1 MQNTLFTTAPEPTKA
16 ANLIFHNMEDIKA
29 AISEIKQEN
38 TTFERLK
45 ELQTYFIENEEKTA
59 AEIVSRLTIKEIN
72 TFIYSHPGS
81 KKDHLVKSVTEA
93 ISQSFDICDGMLSYG
108 WTYGEEKK
116 TDPRKD
122 ALKVRF
128 DSTTPEMYQAWKDER
143 KAKAAAFKKAM
154 ENPETLQEFNTFVKR
169 KGDAALSTEQRE
181 IYDELRTGVT
191 KEQKAAAAERK
202 AQISA
207 VALDDTEMIIIETVH
222 TKKNIPLWVVR
233 LSERVE
239 KFIFQDLNSRA
250 KQLGGYYSSYKGGG
264 AIPGFTFE
272 RKEAAELF
280 IQIKDGDINAIEL
293 RKAINAEKTQER
305 AENLQAK
312 AESINDKATEELNK
326 DRKDNTARRARM
338 ASSAENK
345 AAAEIV
351 FSITLNKIAESIQAG
366 TIKHLEKLTT
376 ISQLEELEN
385 LLSAAKWRYIRDKN
399 VNSAKFEFTPEV
411 IDFAEY
417 PHPVIYKEYIFT
429 TLNKLQ
435 HDKGKKLAA
444 ARMAKRINKLHPET
458 QFLTI
463 TEGQPLEDFKT
474 LFLWASNGIDKWEC
488 ERYKNANLRLE
499 RIKRLGITTIH
510 ELRAALRELVRIK
523 EGVQLTDEQ
532 KKMQQIRELERK
544 FVGKK
549 IDGFFPTPAGLA
561 AEVVAKAGIVEG
573 DIIMEPSA
581 GLGHLAEA
589 ITEAHPN
596 NKLVCMEIYQ
606 PLAEALNLKGYEA
619 VNADFLMCAGIE
631 PDLRPNK
638 IVMNPPFENNQDI
651 EHVLHAYNLLAP
663 GGRVVAIMAGN
674 KFNSEEYKNTVT
686 GLQKKQFE
694 ELVNNYG
701 TWEQNPIGS
710 FASAFRP
717 TGVNT
722 ITVILDKPY

>member
-1 MQNTLFTTAPEPTKA
+1 MQNTLFETLAEITRPEPQTA
-16 ANLIFHNMEDIKA
+16 GNLIFRNIDEIKA
-29 AISEIKQEN
+29 AISEIKQDG

-45 ELQTYFIENEEKTA
+45 ELQNYFIQNEEKTA
-59 AEIVSRLTIKEIN
+59 AEIISRLTIKEIN
-72 TFIYSHPGS
+72 TFIYSRPGS
-81 KKDHLVKSVTEA
+81 NKAELVKSMTEA
-93 ISQSFDICDGMLSYG
+93 ITQSFDICDGMLSYS
-108 WTYGEEKK
+108 WTWGDDKK
-116 TDPRKD
+116 NDPRKE
-122 ALKVRF
+122 AQKARF
-128 DSTTPEMYQAWKDER
+128 DSTTPEMYEAWKEAR
-143 KAKAAAFKKAM
+143 RQKAAAFKKAM

-169 KGDAALSTEQRE
+169 KGEAALTTEQRE
-181 IYDELRTGVT
+181 IYDELRTGIT

-207 VALDDTEMIIIETVH
+207 VALDNTEMLIIETVH

-280 IQIKDGDINAIEL
+280 TQIKDGDINASEL
-293 RKAINAEKTQER
+293 RKAINAERTQER

-312 AESINDKATEELNK
+312 AENINEKATEELNK
-326 DRKDNTARRARM
+326 DRKDNTHRRATM
-338 ASSAENK
+338 ASHAEQR
-345 AAAEIV
+345 AAANIV
-351 FSITLNKIAESIQAG
+351 FSITLNKIAEGIQAG

-376 ISQLEELEN
+376 ISQLEELESI
-385 LLSAAKWRYIRDKN
+385 LSAAKWRYIRDKN
-399 VNSAKFEFTPEV
+399 IKSEKFVFTPEV

-417 PHPVIYKEYIFT
+417 PHPVIYKEYIFS

-444 ARMAKRINKLHPET
+444 ARMAKRINRLKPET

-474 LFLWASNGIDKWEC
+474 LFLWTSPGIDKYEC
-488 ERYKNANLRLE
+488 ERYKNAHLKLE
-499 RIKRLGITTIH
+499 RIKRLGITTIF

-532 KKMQQIRELERK
+532 KKMQKIRELERQ

-549 IDGFFPTPAGLA
+549 IDGFFPTPPELA
-561 AEVVAKAGIVEG
+561 AEIVRKAGIVEG
-573 DIIMEPSA
+573 ERILEPSA

-589 ITEAHPN
+589 ITEAHPDN
-596 NKLVCMEIYQ
+596 ELICIEYYE
-606 PLAEALNLKGYEA
+606 PLADALKLKGFECF
-619 VNADFLMCAGIE
+619 NMDFLHLSEYSNFSKSKMF
-631 PDLRPNK
+631 DK
-638 IVMNPPFENNQDI
+638 IIMNPPFENLQDI
-651 EHVLHAYNLLAP
+651 DHVLTAWDLLKS
-663 GGRVVAIMAGN
+663 GGRIVAIMAGN
-674 KFNSEEYKNTVT
+674 KSRET
-686 GLQKKQFE
+686 GKVKDFMQF
-694 ELVNNYG
+694 VDQYG
-701 TWEQNPIGS
+701 TWEENPTGS

-722 ITVILDKPY
+722 ITVILDKP

>member
-1 MQNTLFTTAPEPTKA
+1 MCTATFFEPIV
-16 ANLIFHNMEDIKA
+16 NISFRNMEDIKA
-29 AISEIKQEN
+29 AIYEIKKED
-38 TTFERLK
+38 TSFERLK
-45 ELQTYFIENEEKTA
+45 ELQNYFINNEERTA
-59 AEIVSRLTIKEIN
+59 AEIVSKLTIKEIN

-81 KKDHLVKSVTEA
+81 NKSQLVKSMTEA
-93 ISQSFDICDGMLSYG
+93 ITQSFDICGGMLSYS
-108 WTYGEEKK
+108 WTYGDDKK
-116 TDPRKD
+116 ADPRKE
-122 ALKVRF
+122 AQRVRF

-143 KAKAAAFKKAM
+143 KSKAAAFKKAM
-154 ENPETLQEFNTFVKR
+154 ESPETLQEFTTFVKR
-169 KGDAALSTEQRE
+169 KGEAALTTEQRE

-202 AQISA
+202 AQIPA
-207 VALDDTEMIIIETVH
+207 VVLTDTEMIILETVH
-222 TKKNIPLWVVR
+222 TKKNIPLFVVR

-239 KFIFQDLNSRA
+239 KHIYQDLNNRA
-250 KQLGGYYSSYKGGG
+250 KQLGGYYSSFKGNG

-272 RKEAAELF
+272 RRQAAELF
-280 IQIKDGDINAIEL
+280 TQIKDGDINANEL
-293 RKAINAEKTQER
+293 RQAINAEKTQER

-338 ASSAENK
+338 ASSAENR

-351 FSITLNKIAESIQAG
+351 FSITLNKIAEGIQAG
-366 TIKHLEKLTT
+366 TVKHLERLTT
-376 ISQLEELEN
+376 IAQLEELEGI
-385 LLSAAKWRYIRDKN
+385 LSRCKWKYIHENKIRE
-399 VNSAKFEFTPEV
+399 SEFEFTPAV
-411 IDFAEY
+411 IDFVEY
-417 PHPVIYKEYIFT
+417 PHPVIYKDHIFA

-444 ARMAKRINKLHPET
+444 ARMAKRINRLRPET

-474 LFLWASNGIDKWEC
+474 LFLWTSAGIDKWEC

-561 AEVVAKAGIVEG
+561 AEIVAKAAIIEG
-573 DIIMEPSA
+573 DIILEPSA
-581 GLGHLAEA
+581 GLGHIAEA
-589 ITEAHPN
+589 ITEAHPD
-596 NKLVCMEIYQ
+596 NKLICMEIYQ
-606 PLAEALNLKGYEA
+606 PLAEALNLKGYAA
-619 VNADFLMCAGIE
+619 VNGDFLQCAAIN
-631 PDLRPNK
+631 PDIRPNK
-638 IVMNPPFENNQDI
+638 IIMNPPFENLQDI
-651 EHVLHAYNLLAP
+651 DHVTHAWELLKP
-663 GGRVVAIMAGN
+663 GGRIVAIMAGN
-674 KFNSEEYKNTVT
+674 KSRDTAKVRDFM
-686 GLQKKQFE
+686 QF
-694 ELVNNYG
+694 VDNYG
-701 TWEQNPIGS
+701 IWEQNESGS

-722 ITVILDKPY
+722 ITVILDKPNN

>member
-1 MQNTLFTTAPEPTKA
+1 MQNTLFNTAPEPTKA
-16 ANLIFHNMEDIKA
+16 ANLNFHNIKDIKA
-29 AISEIKQEN
+29 AISEIKQES

-45 ELQTYFIENEEKTA
+45 ELQNYFIDNEEKTA

-81 KKDHLVKSVTEA
+81 NKSQLVKSMTEA
-93 ISQSFDICDGMLSYG
+93 ISQSFDICEGMLSYG
-108 WTYGEEKK
+108 WTWGDDKK
-116 TDPRKD
+116 ADPRKE

-154 ENPETLQEFNTFVKR
+154 ENPETLEEFNTFVRR
-169 KGDAALSTEQRE
+169 KGEAELTTEQRE
-181 IYDELRTGVT
+181 IFDELRTGIT

-207 VALDDTEMIIIETVH
+207 VAMDNTEMVICETVH

-239 KFIFQDLNSRA
+239 RHIYQDLNNRA
-250 KQLGGYYSSYKGGG
+250 KQLGGYYSSYNKGG
-264 AIPGFTFE
+264 AIAGFTFE

-280 IQIKDGDINAIEL
+280 TQIKDGDVNAAEL
-293 RKAINAEKTQER
+293 RQAINAEKTQER

-312 AESINDKATEELNK
+312 AEAINEKATEELNK

-338 ASSAENK
+338 ATSAENR
-345 AAAEIV
+345 AAADIV
-351 FSITLNKIAESIQAG
+351 FSITLNKIAEGIQAG
-366 TIKHLEKLTT
+366 TVKHLEKLTT
-376 ISQLEELEN
+376 IAQLEELES

-399 VNSAKFEFTPEV
+399 INGDKFEFTPEV

-417 PHPVIYKEYIFT
+417 PHPVIYKEYIFA

-444 ARMAKRINKLHPET
+444 ARMAKRINRLHPET
-458 QFLTI
+458 QFLTV

-488 ERYKNANLRLE
+488 ERYRNANLRLE
-499 RIKRLGITTIH
+499 RIKRLGITTIF

-532 KKMQQIRELERK
+532 KKQQQIRELERQ

-549 IDGFFPTPAGLA
+549 IDGFFPTPTELA
-561 AEVVAKAGIVEG
+561 NEIVRKAGIVEG
-573 DIIMEPSA
+573 NTILEPSA

-589 ITEAHPN
+589 ITEAHPEN
-596 NKLVCMEIYQ
+596 ELTCIETYHPLV
-606 PLAEALNLKGYEA
+606 EALRLKGFNA
-619 VNADFLMCAGIE
+619 FSADFLQCTGNY
-631 PDLRPNK
+631 DK
-638 IVMNPPFENNQDI
+638 IIMNPPFENLQDI
-651 EHVLHAYNLLAP
+651 DHVLKAWELLNS
-663 GGRVVAIMAGN
+663 GGRIVAIMAGN
-674 KFNSEEYKNTVT
+674 KQRDTAKVNDFM
-686 GLQKKQFE
+686 QFVE
-694 ELVNNYG
+694 QFG
-701 TWEQNPIGS
+701 TWEQNPSGS
-710 FASAFRP
+710 FTSAFRP

>member
-1 MQNTLFTTAPEPTKA
+1 MQNTLFDTAPQQTKA
-16 ANLIFHNMEDIKA
+16 ENLIFNNMEDIKA
-29 AISEIKQEN
+29 AISEIKKEE

-45 ELQTYFIENEEKTA
+45 ELQTYFINNEDKTA
-59 AEIVSRLTIKEIN
+59 AEIVSRLTIASIN
-72 TFIYSHPGS
+72 TFIFSHPGS
-81 KKDHLVKSVTEA
+81 KKAQLVKSMTEA
-93 ISQSFDICDGMLSYG
+93 ISQSFDICEGMLSYS

-116 TDPRKD
+116 SDPRRE
-122 ALKVRF
+122 ALQARF

-143 KAKAAAFKKAM
+143 RAKAAAFKKAM

-169 KGDAALSTEQRE
+169 KGEAALTTEQRE

-207 VALDDTEMIIIETVH
+207 VALDDTEMIILETVH

-239 KFIFQDLNSRA
+239 KYIFQDLNTRA
-250 KQLGGYYSSYKGGG
+250 KQLGGYYSSYKGSG

-280 IQIKDGDINAIEL
+280 IQIKEGDINASEL
-293 RKAINAEKTQER
+293 RKAINAERTQDR

-312 AESINDKATEELNK
+312 AESINDKATEELNR
-326 DRKDNTARRARM
+326 DRQDNTARRARM
-338 ASSAENK
+338 ASHAEQR
-345 AAAEIV
+345 AAADIV
-351 FSITLNKIAESIQAG
+351 FSITLNKIAEGIQAG

-376 ISQLEELEN
+376 IAQLEELEN
-385 LLSAAKWRYIRDKN
+385 ILSRCKWKYINENKIRENDF
-399 VNSAKFEFTPEV
+399 VFTPAV

-417 PHPVIYKEYIFT
+417 PHPIIYKDHIFG

-435 HDKGKKLAA
+435 NDKGKKLAA
-444 ARMAKRINKLHPET
+444 ARMAKRINRLHPET
-458 QFLTI
+458 MFLTI

-488 ERYKNANLRLE
+488 ERYKNAHLRLE

-544 FVGKK
+544 FIGKK

-573 DIIMEPSA
+573 DIILEPSA

-619 VNADFLMCAGIE
+619 VNADFLQCAGIE
-631 PDLRPNK
+631 PDLRPDK
-638 IVMNPPFENNQDI
+638 IIMNPPFEANQDI
-651 EHVLHAYNLLAP
+651 DHVLHAWNLLKP
-663 GGRVVAIMAGN
+663 GGRIVAIMAGN
-674 KFNSEEYKNTVT
+674 KFNSDEYKNTVT

-701 TWEQNPIGS
+701 TWEENPTGS

-722 ITVILDKPY
+722 ITVILDKP

>member
-1 MQNTLFTTAPEPTKA
+1 
-16 ANLIFHNMEDIKA
+16 MEDIKA
-29 AISEIKQEN
+29 AISEIKKEE

-59 AEIVSRLTIKEIN
+59 AEIVSRLTIVQIN
-72 TFIYSHPGS
+72 TFIYSRPGS
-81 KKDHLVKSVTEA
+81 NKKELVKSMTEA
-93 ISQSFDICDGMLSYG
+93 ITSSFDICEGMLSYS
-108 WTYGEEKK
+108 WTFGEDKK
-116 TDPRKD
+116 NDPRKE
-122 ALKVRF
+122 ALKARF

-169 KGDAALSTEQRE
+169 KGEAALTTEQRE
-181 IYDELRTGVT
+181 IFDELRTGVT

-207 VALDDTEMIIIETVH
+207 VALDDTEMIIVETVH

-239 KFIFQDLNSRA
+239 KYIFQDLNSRA
-250 KQLGGYYSSYKGGG
+250 KQLGGYYSSFKGNG

-272 RKEAAELF
+272 RKEAAGLF
-280 IQIKDGDINAIEL
+280 IQIKDGDINASEL
-293 RKAINAEKTQER
+293 RKAINAERTQER

-312 AESINDKATEELNK
+312 AENINDKATEELNR

-338 ASSAENK
+338 ASSAENR

-351 FSITLNKIAESIQAG
+351 FSITLNKIAEGIQAG
-366 TIKHLEKLTT
+366 TVKHLEKLTT

-385 LLSAAKWRYIRDKN
+385 ILSRCKWKYIHENKIRETD
-399 VNSAKFEFTPEV
+399 FEFTPAV

-417 PHPVIYKEYIFT
+417 PNPVIYKDHILG

-444 ARMAKRINKLHPET
+444 ARMAKRINRLRPET
-458 QFLTI
+458 EFLTI

-488 ERYKNANLRLE
+488 ERYKNAHLRLE
-499 RIKRLGITTIH
+499 RVKRLGITTIH

-532 KKMQQIRELERK
+532 KKMQQIKELERK

-549 IDGFFPTPAGLA
+549 IDGFFPTPPELA

-573 DIIMEPSA
+573 DIILEPSA

-589 ITEAHPN
+589 ITEAYPD
-596 NKLVCMEIYQ
+596 NKLVCMEIHQ
-606 PLAEALNLKGYEA
+606 PLAEALELKGYST
-619 VNADFLMCAGIE
+619 VNADFLQCAAIN
-631 PDLRPNK
+631 PDIRPNK
-638 IVMNPPFENNQDI
+638 IVMNPPFENLLDI
-651 EHVLHAYNLLAP
+651 DHVNHAWELLQP
-663 GGRVVAIMAGN
+663 GGRIVAIMAGN
-674 KFNSEEYKNTVT
+674 KSRETAKVKDFM
-686 GLQKKQFE
+686 QF
-694 ELVNNYG
+694 VDQYG

-722 ITVILDKPY
+722 ITVILDKP

>member
-1 MQNTLFTTAPEPTKA
+1 MQNTLFETLAEITKPEA
-16 ANLIFHNMEDIKA
+16 ANLFFKNMEEIKA
-29 AISEIKQEN
+29 AIFEIKQPQ

-45 ELQTYFIENEEKTA
+45 ELQNYFIDNEDKTA
-59 AEIVSRLTIKEIN
+59 AEIVSKLTIKEIN
-72 TFIYSHPGS
+72 TFIYSRPGS
-81 KKDHLVKSVTEA
+81 NKSQLVKAMTEA
-93 ISQSFDICDGMLSYG
+93 ISSSFDICDGMLSYQINYFG
-108 WTYGEEKK
+108 GTN
-116 TDPRKD
+116 TADPRKE
-122 ALKVRF
+122 ALKKRF
-128 DSTTPEMYQAWKDER
+128 DSTTPEMYEAWKQAR
-143 KAKAAAFKKAM
+143 AAKAAAFKKAM
-154 ENPETLQEFNTFVKR
+154 ENPETLEEFNTFVRR
-169 KGDAALSTEQRE
+169 KGEAALTTEQRE
-181 IYDELRTGVT
+181 QYDELRTGIT

-207 VALDDTEMIIIETVH
+207 VALEDTDLIILETVH

-250 KQLGGYYSSYKGGG
+250 KQLGGYYSSYRGSG
-264 AIPGFTFE
+264 AVPGFTFE

-280 IQIKDGDINAIEL
+280 IQIKDGDINASEL

-312 AESINDKATEELNK
+312 AESINDKATEELNR

-338 ASSAENK
+338 ASNAENR

-351 FSITLNKIAESIQAG
+351 FSITLNKIAEGIQAG
-366 TIKHLEKLTT
+366 TVKHLEKLTT

-385 LLSAAKWRYIRDKN
+385 ILSGAKWKYIR
-399 VNSAKFEFTPEV
+399 AKKMRSENFELVPEV

-417 PHPVIYKEYIFT
+417 PNPVIYKDHIFA

-444 ARMAKRINKLHPET
+444 ARMAKRINRLKPET
-458 QFLTI
+458 EFLTI

-474 LFLWASNGIDKWEC
+474 LFLWTSPGIDKWEC
-488 ERYKNANLRLE
+488 ERYKNAHLKLE
-499 RIKRLGITTIH
+499 RVKRLGITTIF

-549 IDGFFPTPAGLA
+549 IDGFFPTPPELA
-561 AEVVAKAGIVEG
+561 ADIVRKARIIEG
-573 DIIMEPSA
+573 DVILEPSA
-581 GLGHLAEA
+581 GLGHLADIISEM
-589 ITEAHPN
+589 HPDN
-596 NKLVCMEIYQ
+596 TLLVGEQNGDLC
-606 PLAEALNLKGYEA
+606 EALKLKGYN
-619 VNADFLMCAGIE
+619 VRHDNFFNVSQFGAD
-631 PDLRPNK
+631 PDK
-638 IVMNPPFENNQDI
+638 IIMNPPFENLQDI
-651 EHVLHAYNLLAP
+651 DHVNHAWKLLKP
-663 GGRVVAIMAGN
+663 GGRIVAIMAGN
-674 KFNSEEYKNTVT
+674 KQRETAKVKDFM
-686 GLQKKQFE
+686 QFVDE
-694 ELVNNYG
+694 YG
-701 TWEQNPIGS
+701 TWEENPTGS

-722 ITVILDKPY
+722 ITVILDKPNI